1 MATWRP
7 PSPVPMSSQIDR
19 RGFGSNV
26 STCDMPPFRN
36 SKMTCFALPG
46 KCDACRV
53 PRLNGASADD
63 GQLQLLRER
72 HQALRGKI
80 EGAISQ
86 IDRML
91 ESRGGQ

>member
-1 MATWRP
+1 
-7 PSPVPMSSQIDR
+7 
-19 RGFGSNV
+19 
-26 STCDMPPFRN
+26 MPDERAIIAIGRIER
-36 SKMTCFALPG
+36 ALARIEG
-46 KCDACRV
+46 EAG
-53 PRLNGASADD
+53 RLNGASADD

-91 ESRGGQ
+91 EGRGGQ